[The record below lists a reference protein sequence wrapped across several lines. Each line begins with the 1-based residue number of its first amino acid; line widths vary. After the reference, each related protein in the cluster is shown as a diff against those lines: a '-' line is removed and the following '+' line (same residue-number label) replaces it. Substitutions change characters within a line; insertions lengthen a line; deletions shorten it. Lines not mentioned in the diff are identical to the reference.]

1 MISILIVNWNTREL
15 LRSCLKS
22 LQSLTI
28 REVGQRVNQQAVGVE
43 AVGVVDSSSEEFGV
57 PANLDKGKEFG
68 VSNDDEIRVIEHEIV
83 VVDCA
88 SSDGSAAMV
97 AHEFPDVKLI
107 ASDENLGFAA
117 GNNRAYEAA
126 VGEWIWLLNP
136 DTEILDNAAE
146 SLLERLQSQS
156 EIGAVASALVDAR
169 DGHIQRS
176 CRTFPT
182 PAALWAQA
190 SGLAALFPRSKR
202 FGFYKMGWWNYRDA
216 RPVEQPMA
224 SSLMLR
230 RVAIEE
236 AGGLFDEQFPIFFND
251 VDLCWRLWQSGWQ
264 IWFEPRSRVK
274 HWGGAAT
281 SQVRPEMIARSHQS
295 LRKFY
300 AKHYRG
306 KIAAPLYFAT
316 MAMSELA
323 GRARILATK
332 KRKKKQ
338 KEGQSS
344 P

>member
-1 MISILIVNWNTREL
+1 MLSILIVNWNTRDL
-15 LRSCLKS
+15 LRDCLNS
-22 LQSLTI
+22 LQSL
-28 REVGQRVNQQAVGVE
+28 Q
-43 AVGVVDSSSEEFGV
+43 
-57 PANLDKGKEFG
+57 L
-68 VSNDDEIRVIEHEIV
+68 EHEII

-88 SSDGSAAMV
+88 SGDDSAAMV
-97 AHEFPDVKLI
+97 AREFPDVQLI
-107 ASDENLGFAA
+107 SSDENLGFAA
-117 GNNRAYEAA
+117 GNNRAYQAA
-126 VGEWIWLLNP
+126 QGEWIWLLNP
-136 DTEILDNAAE
+136 DTEILNDAAQA
-146 SLLERLQSQS
+146 LLERMRTND

-216 RPVEQPMA
+216 RAVDQPMA

-230 RVAIEE
+230 RAAIED

-251 VDLCWRLWQSGWQ
+251 VDLCLRLRQSNWE
-264 IWFEPRSRVK
+264 IWFEPRSRVR
-274 HWGGAAT
+274 HWGGAST
-281 SQVRPEMIARSHQS
+281 SQLKPKMIAQSHKG

-300 AKHYRG
+300 AKHYRS

-323 GRARILATK
+323 GRARVLATK
-332 KRKKKQ
+332 GHKGHTKKHKG
-338 KEGQSS
+338 EERN
-344 P
+344 

>member
-15 LRSCLKS
+15 LRTCLNS
-22 LQSLTI
+22 LHSLTTH
-28 REVGQRVNQQAVGVE
+28 N
-43 AVGVVDSSSEEFGV
+43 
-57 PANLDKGKEFG
+57 
-68 VSNDDEIRVIEHEIV
+68 IEHEII

-88 SSDGSAAMV
+88 SSDDSAAMV
-97 AHEFPDVKLI
+97 AREFPAVRLI
-107 ASDENLGFAA
+107 ASDQNLGFAA
-117 GNNRAYEAA
+117 GNNRAYDAA
-126 VGEWIWLLNP
+126 TGQWIWLLNP
-136 DTEILDNAAE
+136 DTEILDNSAQT
-146 SLLERLQSQS
+146 LLERLQLQPHT
-156 EIGAVASALVDAR
+156 GAVASALVDAR

-190 SGLAALFPRSKR
+190 SGLAKLFARSTR

-216 RPVEQPMA
+216 RAVEQPMA

-230 RVAIEE
+230 RQAIEE
-236 AGGLFDEQFPIFFND
+236 SGGLFDEQFPIFFND
-251 VDLCWRLWQSGWQ
+251 VDLCWRLWQAGWE
-264 IWFEPRSRVK
+264 IWFEPRSRVR

-281 SQVRPEMIARSHQS
+281 SQMKPAMIAQSHQS

-306 KIAAPLYFAT
+306 HVAAPLYFAT
-316 MAMSELA
+316 VGMSELA

-332 KRKKKQ
+332 RRKKKN
-338 KEGQSS
+338 S